1 MPIGDDLAAR
11 RRNAG
16 GRSDV
21 EERSQARWSSRER
34 SAFAFGLHDSDLDDD
49 LAVATS
55 DNLVVVPWRYP
66 CTHTGTFMDIPA
78 TDLDFELRGTTFV
91 DIRGPS
97 NAWTYYRYIDFIG
110 ALHQIGAAYDVRP
123 VRADNLEVD
132 GEPPP

>member
-1 MPIGDDLAAR
+1 MPIGDDFAAEAKQLVQR
-11 RRNAG
+11 
-16 GRSDV
+16 DV
-21 EERSQARWSSRER
+21 EDGFKGALEAREEA
-34 SAFAFGLHDSDLDDD
+34 AFAFGLHGPDLNDFD
-49 LAVATS
+49 AVTTS
-55 DNLVVVPWRYP
+55 DTLVVVPWRYP
-66 CTHTGTFMDIPA
+66 CTHVGTFLDVPA
-78 TDLDFELRGTTFV
+78 TNEKLELRGTTFV